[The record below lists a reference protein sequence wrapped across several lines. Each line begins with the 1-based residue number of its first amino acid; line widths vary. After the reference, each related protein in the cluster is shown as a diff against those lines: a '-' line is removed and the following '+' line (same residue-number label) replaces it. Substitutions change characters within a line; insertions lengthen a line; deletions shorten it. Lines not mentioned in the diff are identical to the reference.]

1 MVVYDKII
9 LGLNNFK
16 GKINKNKKKRKTYT
30 VAICHGT

>member
-16 GKINKNKKKRKTYT
+16 GKKKRKTYT